1 MENFRG
7 DQRLMQTSSPGP
19 DLQPWMAPAIV
30 LTLAGLVWVLLRPG
44 VIRFVFWLLHSEDGR
59 MRFRRLVEQE
69 FEDEFVRWE
78 ATADTVEGLVESV
91 TLQGSVLREVK
102 EATKDLPSMTGAF
115 NRLAKAIEDLTH
127 QMERVDETVTRMEER
142 EKMRYGPERRGSD
155 RPDTGQRRR
164 DEDR

>member
-1 MENFRG
+1 
-7 DQRLMQTSSPGP
+7 MQTSGP

-30 LTLAGLVWVLLRPG
+30 LTLAGLVWVLLRPA
-44 VIRFVFWLLHSEDGR
+44 VIRFVFWLLQSDDGR
-59 MRFRRLVEQE
+59 LRFRRYV
-69 FEDEFVRWE
+69 EDEFDPEFTRWE

-142 EKMRYGPERRGSD
+142 EKMRYGGPERRGGHH
-155 RPDTGQRRR
+155 PDTGHRRR
-164 DEDR
+164 DEDDR